1 MATERQLKLTRE
13 GKARLEEELRQLRE
27 ERIKE
32 LSERIQAA
40 NEEGDI
46 SDNSEFEELKE
57 EYYYAE
63 DRVREIQHI
72 LSRAVLLEEGSQD
85 GTIDLGS
92 RITVQ
97 ADDDDEPEN
106 WMLVNEEESQAVE
119 GRISDESPVGIA
131 LLGKKSG
138 DTITIKTP
146 GGEINYKIIDVH

>member
-27 ERIKE
+27 ERLKE
-32 LSERIQAA
+32 LSQRIQAA
-40 NEEGDI
+40 SEEGDI

-72 LSRAVLLEEGSQD
+72 LSRSVLLEEGSAD
-85 GTIDLGS
+85 GTIALGS
-92 RITVQ
+92 RISVQ

-106 WMLVNEEESQAVE
+106 WVLVNEEESSAID

-146 GGEINYKIIDVH
+146 GGEINYRIIDVH

>member
-1 MATERQLKLTRE
+1 MATERQLKLTSE
-13 GKARLEEELRQLRE
+13 GKARLEEELRHLRE
-27 ERIKE
+27 ERLKE
-32 LSERIQAA
+32 LSQRIQAA

-63 DRVREIQHI
+63 DRVREIQHM
-72 LSRAVLLEEGSQD
+72 LSRAVLLEEGSPD

-92 RITVQ
+92 RIIVQ

-119 GRISDESPVGIA
+119 GRISDESPVGVA
-131 LLGKKSG
+131 LLGKKAG

>member
-1 MATERQLKLTRE
+1 MATERQLKLTPE
-13 GKARLEEELRQLRE
+13 GKARLEEELRHLRE
-27 ERIKE
+27 ERLKE
-32 LSERIQAA
+32 LSARIQAA

>member
-1 MATERQLKLTRE
+1 MATERQLKLTPE
-13 GKARLEEELRQLRE
+13 GKARLEEELRHLRE
-27 ERIKE
+27 ERLKE
-32 LSERIQAA
+32 LSARIQAA

-131 LLGKKSG
+131 LLGKKAG

>member
-1 MATERQLKLTRE
+1 MATERQLKLTPG

-27 ERIKE
+27 ERLKE
-32 LSERIQAA
+32 LSARIQAA

-57 EYYYAE
+57 EYYYTE

-72 LSRAVLLEEGSQD
+72 LSRAVLLEEGSPD
-85 GTIDLGS
+85 GTIGLGS

-97 ADDDDEPEN
+97 ADDDDEQEN

-119 GRISDESPVGIA
+119 GRISDESPVGLA
-131 LLGKKSG
+131 LLGKKAG

-146 GGEINYKIIDVH
+146 GGEINYRIIDVH